1 MRIRQAE
8 REPRD
13 AEEAEEAKEA
23 EEAAGETA
31 VGRRRR
37 HATVRPKSRLRR
49 IFSWKRI
56 LTAALSFI
64 LLVVGGFTALYLAID
79 VPQGNAQAKAESN
92 VYLYSDGTLLARTGD
107 VNRESVPINR
117 VSKPVRHAFVAAENK
132 SFYED
137 SGIDPAGLTRGLLS
151 TVSGE
156 GTQGGSTIT
165 QQYVKNY
172 YLSQEQTLTRKAKEM
187 VISLK
192 VDRRESKDDILA
204 GYLNTSYFG
213 RVAYGIQAA
222 ARAYYDTDVSDL
234 TVEQGAYLAALL
246 QAPSQYDWAVA
257 GPTARQLVK
266 ARWNYV
272 LDNMVG
278 QGWLDKAERKG
289 MRFPVPREP
298 RPTPGLDGQAGY
310 LVDVA
315 NRELAATGIS
325 EQQLAAGGW
334 TITLNIDRKRQRALR
349 TAVDAGVSG
358 PGSQSGAVS
367 VDPRD
372 GRIVAMYGGRDYTKH
387 YLNNATRSDYQTGP
401 AFLPVVNAAKMED
414 LETAR
419 PDAPGEHAS
428 AGIEKT
434 SVDLGIDPHAG
445 DFDDPEAV
453 SLGLLGTSPLEL
465 AEVYATLAHHGKKV
479 TPSIVKSA
487 QRGDERADVRSPLG
501 GQTVSRTT
509 ADTVTA
515 DLRTDFDG
523 QLAQGPDSNATV
535 MQPVAGVSGASDD
548 RKAAW
553 HIGFTPQLLTVVGLF
568 GENPKSGKQARLT
581 ADGEKR
587 AGQIWTDYM
596 SQALRG
602 ERSSGR
608 HVERSG
614 RGETATQCVASS
626 GTPVCSTPSSSR

>member
-1 MRIRQAE
+1 M
-8 REPRD
+8 
-13 AEEAEEAKEA
+13 
-23 EEAAGETA
+23 AAGETA
-31 VGRRRR
+31 AGRRRR

-49 IFSWKRI
+49 LFSWKRI
-56 LTAALSFI
+56 LITALSFV
-64 LLVVGGFTALYLAID
+64 LLVVGGFTVLYFAID

-107 VNRESVPINR
+107 VNRESVPISR

-151 TVSGE
+151 TVSGG

-172 YLSQEQTLTRKAKEM
+172 YLSQEQTLTRKVKEM

-257 GPTARQLVK
+257 GPTARRLVK

-278 QGWLDKAERKG
+278 QGWLDKAERKR
-289 MRFPVPREP
+289 MRFPAPREP

-334 TITLNIDRKRQRALR
+334 TITLNIDRKRQRALG
-349 TAVDAGVSG
+349 TAVDAGPRG
-358 PGSQSGAVS
+358 PGTQSGAVS

-372 GRIVAMYGGRDYTKH
+372 GRIVALYGGRDYTKH

-401 AFLPVVNAAKMED
+401 AFLPVVSAGKMEHHAD
-414 LETAR
+414 R
-419 PDAPGEHAS
+419 PDSPSREPF
-428 AGIEKT
+428 AGVEKT
-434 SVDLGIDPHAG
+434 AVDLGIDPHAG
-445 DFDDPEAV
+445 DFDDPEAM

-465 AEVYATLAHHGKKV
+465 AGVYATLAHHGKKV

-487 QRGDERADVRSPLG
+487 HRDDEHADLRSPVG

-515 DLRTDFDG
+515 DLQTDFDG
-523 QLAQGPDSNATV
+523 LLAAQGTASDSAPRSAATV
-535 MQPVAGVSGASDD
+535 QQPVAGVSGASDD
-548 RKAAW
+548 DKAAW
-553 HIGFTPQLLTVVGLF
+553 HIGYTPQLLTAVGLF
-568 GENPKSGKQARLT
+568 GEDPKSGKQARLA

-596 SQALRG
+596 SQALQG
-602 ERSSGR
+602 EPPAQFELEWG
-608 HVERSG
+608 
-614 RGETATQCVASS
+614 QY
-626 GTPVCSTPSSSR
+626 